1 MAALEARCNRV
12 IIARRRAERGR
23 ITEEEDGIL
32 SKLCENRRL
41 DMQERNQ
48 AARSRECQMRA
59 EVERWKTVAE
69 TNGWVRY

>member
-41 DMQERNQ
+41 DMQERNLGGRD
-48 AARSRECQMRA
+48 AANPRIRQLGA
-59 EVERWKTVAE
+59 ENARCVLK
-69 TNGWVRY
+69 